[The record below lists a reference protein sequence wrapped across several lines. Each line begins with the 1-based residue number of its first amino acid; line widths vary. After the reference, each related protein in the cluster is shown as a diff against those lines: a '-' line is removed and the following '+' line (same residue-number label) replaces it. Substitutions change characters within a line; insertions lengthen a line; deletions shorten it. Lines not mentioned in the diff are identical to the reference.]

1 VKYFLLLSLS
11 LLFGGE
17 ALAEKELRW
26 AADTESGA
34 PFVYQDPKNPDRLLG
49 FEKEIIETVAK
60 KIKRTPVLVTNQ
72 WDGLVPG
79 LTQGNYDVIINGVE
93 ITEERK
99 REISFSSP
107 YYLTFEQLVVQKD
120 TQNIHSLKD
129 AQGKKVGTL
138 KFSLAERIVQNFG
151 GITSSSY
158 EADTHALEDLQNQRI
173 DAVLLDSP
181 IATYYAIPNSSLKLV
196 GEPIGQ
202 VLYGIGV
209 RKSDPELL
217 KSINQALEE
226 MRKSG
231 ELRGILDRY
240 GLWNARMSEH
250 LADYPKNRDAIHQPT
265 EYEYFLETSRPERT
279 MRERLDLYISFLPL
293 LLKGAMMTLAISLV
307 AMLLAVSVGLILAL
321 MRLYGSKL
329 TSFAALLYI
338 EVIRGTPLLIQLFFI
353 FYGLPYLGIKL
364 SPFFAAVLGLGLN
377 YAAYE
382 AENYRAGISSVSK
395 AQTEAGYALGMNR
408 RQTVRYIVI
417 PQALRIVIP
426 PITND
431 FISLL
436 KDSSLVSVIT
446 MVELTKI
453 YGQLAS
459 TYYDFFG
466 TGILVAAFYLL
477 LGLPFV
483 RLARYVENRLHA
495 SVPILKGAKRIF

>member
-1 VKYFLLLSLS
+1 MKHLLVFFLGVFLSTN
-11 LLFGGE
+11 
-17 ALAEKELRW
+17 AWAEKELRW

-34 PFVYQDPKNPDRLLG
+34 PFVYQDPKNPERLLG
-49 FEKEIIETVAK
+49 FEKEIIESIAK
-60 KIKRTPVLVTNQ
+60 KINRVPVLVTNQ

-99 REISFSSP
+99 REISFSTP
-107 YYLTFEQLVVQKD
+107 YYQTFEQLVVQKD

-129 AQGKKVGTL
+129 ALGKKVGTL
-138 KFSLAERIVQNFG
+138 KFSLAERMVQNFG
-151 GITSSSY
+151 GILSSSY
-158 EADTHALEDLQNQRI
+158 EADTHSLEDLQNERI
-173 DAVLLDSP
+173 QAVLLDSP
-181 IATYYAIPNSSLKLV
+181 IATYYAIPNAALKLV

-217 KSINQALEE
+217 KSINAALEE
-226 MRKSG
+226 MKKSG

-240 GLWNARMSEH
+240 GLWNSRMSEY
-250 LADYPKNRDAIHQPT
+250 LADYPKNKNSINSPT
-265 EYEYFLETSRPERT
+265 EYEYFLETARPERT
-279 MRERLDLYISFLPL
+279 MRERIDLYISFLPML
-293 LLKGAMMTLAISLV
+293 TKGAMMTLAISLV
-307 AMLLAVSVGLILAL
+307 AMLLAVSLGLVLAL
-321 MRLYGSKL
+321 MRLYGSKV
-329 TSFAALLYI
+329 TSLAALIYI
-338 EVIRGTPLLIQLFFI
+338 EAIRGTPLLIQLFFI

-382 AENYRAGISSVSK
+382 AENYRAGISSVPKS
-395 AQTEAGYALGMNR
+395 QTEAGHALGMNR

-483 RLARYVENRLHA
+483 RLARYVENRLQS